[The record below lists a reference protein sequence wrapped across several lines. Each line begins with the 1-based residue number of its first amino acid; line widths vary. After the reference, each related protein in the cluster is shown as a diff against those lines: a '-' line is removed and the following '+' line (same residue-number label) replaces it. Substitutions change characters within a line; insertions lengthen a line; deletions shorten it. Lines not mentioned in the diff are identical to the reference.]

1 MRMLKLLQFY
11 ASIVWVYIYTHT
23 CICACQV
30 TSMCLTLCDP
40 MDHSLPGVSV
50 HRFLQARILAWVAMP
65 SFRGSSQAKDQT
77 WVSYIFCISRQVLCH
92 SCLGSQMCVCVCVC
106 VCICIWYI
114 YIYIYIYIYLRVRET
129 DNILEGV
136 GHWFN
141 RATFVWYL
149 DQFFSFLL
157 KIISTE

>member
-1 MRMLKLLQFY
+1 MHLLCE
-11 ASIVWVYIYTHT
+11 YIYTHT
-23 CICACQV
+23 HAYVHAKSLQCVWLFVTLWTIACQA
-30 TSMCLTLCDP
+30 
-40 MDHSLPGVSV
+40 SLSIG
-50 HRFLQARILAWVAMP
+50 F
-65 SFRGSSQAKDQT
+65 
-77 WVSYIFCISRQVLCH
+77 SRQEYWRGLPCPP
-92 SCLGSQMCVCVCVC
+92 SGDLPKPRIKPESLISSALAGRFFATRAWEARCVCVCVC
-106 VCICIWYI
+106 VCICFWYI